1 MFPSP
6 NFDTPFDSLLKI
18 MSSSSSSS
26 SPQNPNPPLLFNFPS
41 PFLDEHESPLNQI
54 FLQNHHLLSHH
65 HDQPQPPIAPRPNPG
80 KSKVEEAT
88 EQNPTAAP
96 VAQPRRRRAG
106 KKDRHSKICT
116 AQGIRD
122 RRMRL
127 SLQVARKFFD
137 LQDMLGY
144 DKASKTIEWL
154 FTQSKSAIKELIDDL
169 HSSPPPPPNAV
180 ISNSD
185 VKSESFL
192 SECEDVSGIEEINS
206 AQNAAETT
214 AKPYSSK
221 RESREKARARARCR
235 TREKMMVKRLR
246 YSEDHDSFKPNPNSD
261 QALPFCEGEG
271 IRVSSYPSSLEQ
283 QLSDVGM
290 IEKFLGNTTSSAS
303 DNQCTA
309 SASDY
314 GSEFLGNWDVL
325 SSERTN
331 CFQLS
336 FAGNLNTV
344 FSAASPQFP

>member
-26 SPQNPNPPLLFNFPS
+26 SLQNPTPSSLLFNFPS

-54 FLQNHHLLSHH
+54 FFQN
-65 HDQPQPPIAPRPNPG
+65 QPQIALQRPNLG
-80 KSKVEEAT
+80 KSKAEEID
-88 EQNPTAAP
+88 QIPTANTSPAAP
-96 VAQPRRRRAG
+96 PQRRRRAG

-154 FTQSKSAIKELIDDL
+154 FTQSKSAIKELVEEL
-169 HSSPPPPPNAV
+169 RSSPP
-180 ISNSD
+180 D

-192 SECEDVSGIEEINS
+192 SECEEASGIEEINS
-206 AQNAAETT
+206 GLAQIPMEV
-214 AKPYSSK
+214 AKPSSSK

-246 YSEDHDSFKPNPNSD
+246 FSEEPNPTNNNNNNNN
-261 QALPFCEGEG
+261 QIMIPLEGEE
-271 IRVSSYPSSLEQ
+271 IRVSSSSSYMS

-290 IEKFLGNTTSSAS
+290 IEKFLGNNTTSSAS
-303 DNQCTA
+303 DYQCTA
-309 SASDY
+309 AASDY
-314 GSEFLGNWDVL
+314 SEFLGNWEVL
-325 SSERTN
+325 SNERTN
-331 CFQLS
+331 CFHLS
-336 FAGNLNTV
+336 FAGSSNLNSV
-344 FSAASPQFP
+344 FSATPEFP